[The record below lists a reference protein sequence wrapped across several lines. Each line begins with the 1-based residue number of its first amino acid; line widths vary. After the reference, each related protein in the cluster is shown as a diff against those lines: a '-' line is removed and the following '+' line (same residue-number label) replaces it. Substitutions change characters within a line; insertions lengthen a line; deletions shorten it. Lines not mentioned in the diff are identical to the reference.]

1 MDGLVAF
8 IKSYEDLFMGEGDN
22 NPDFQDDQNA
32 PGNRYGDNKGN
43 RNHIGHAM
51 GYDIALKKTYYQ

>member
-1 MDGLVAF
+1 MDRLVALIERYAGF
-8 IKSYEDLFMGEGDN
+8 FTEEKDN
-22 NPDFQDDQNA
+22 TPDFQDDQNA